1 MVGASISLCLCSI
14 ADTITGEVLLFT
26 LLLHTTKSNMRIIQ
40 KRMTITIE
48 EIQIRDPSLLSLAM
62 GAVWV
67 DVVDVA
73 LLVDDDEVEVWLMV
87 EVVSVTVI
95 EDKVKEVVV
104 DV

>member
-1 MVGASISLCLCSI
+1 
-14 ADTITGEVLLFT
+14 
-26 LLLHTTKSNMRIIQ
+26 MRIIQ